1 MNELVENEDYY
12 FDKGLMVFT
21 AKYLEARETCCGN
34 GCRHCPYNFIN
45 VPEPVR
51 SRLLIQHSSSGENS
65 SLHNKTNA

>member
-12 FDKGLMVFT
+12 FDSGYLVFT
-21 AKYLEARETCCGN
+21 SKYLEARGTCCGN

-51 SRLLIQHSSSGENS
+51 SRLIQDPPLQYNNQDITKRNS
-65 SLHNKTNA
+65 